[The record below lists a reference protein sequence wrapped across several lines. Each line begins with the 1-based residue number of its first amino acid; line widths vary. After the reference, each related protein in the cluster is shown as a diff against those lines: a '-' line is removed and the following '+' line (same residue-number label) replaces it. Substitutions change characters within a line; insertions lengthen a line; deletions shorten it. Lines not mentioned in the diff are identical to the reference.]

1 MKWRNFAPS
10 GRPKRLR
17 CRIILLFVP
26 GSKLKAPPTRRKNP
40 RGYMRFADIIS
51 EASKLARPISPSEE
65 CSAASVASV
74 IISGLGNTYTGVCV
88 DFDCGIGFCAEHAAV
103 AEMLKRRESKISMV
117 VAVNDR
123 GEVLPP
129 CGRCREM
136 MWQLDPSNRE
146 ALVVLGGDWAL
157 PLRELLPYR

>member
-1 MKWRNFAPS
+1 
-10 GRPKRLR
+10 
-17 CRIILLFVP
+17 
-26 GSKLKAPPTRRKNP
+26 
-40 RGYMRFADIIS
+40 MRFSDIIS
-51 EASKLARPISPSEE
+51 DASRLARPFVPSEE
-65 CSAASVASV
+65 CSAASVGAV
-74 IISGLGNTYTGVCV
+74 IISGLGNAYTGVCV

-123 GEVLPP
+123 GEILPP

-136 MWQLDPSNRE
+136 MWQLDPANRE
-146 ALVVLGGDWAL
+146 ALVILGADWAL

>member
-1 MKWRNFAPS
+1 
-10 GRPKRLR
+10 
-17 CRIILLFVP
+17 
-26 GSKLKAPPTRRKNP
+26 
-40 RGYMRFADIIS
+40 MRFEDIIS
-51 EASKLARPISPSEE
+51 EARKLAHPFAPSED
-65 CSAASVASV
+65 CSAASVSSV
-74 IISGLGNTYTGVCV
+74 IISGLGNTYTGVCM
-88 DFDCGIGFCAEHAAV
+88 DFECGIGFCAEHSAV
-103 AEMLKRRESKISMV
+103 AEMLKSHESKIAMV
-117 VAVNDR
+117 VAVNDH

>member
-1 MKWRNFAPS
+1 
-10 GRPKRLR
+10 
-17 CRIILLFVP
+17 
-26 GSKLKAPPTRRKNP
+26 
-40 RGYMRFADIIS
+40 MRFEGIIS
-51 EASKLARPISPSEE
+51 QARKLARPIVTSEE

-74 IISGLGNTYTGVCV
+74 IISGMGNTYSGVSM
-88 DFDCGIGFCAEHAAV
+88 DFECGIGFCAEHSAV
-103 AEMLKRRESKISMV
+103 AEMLKRHESKISMV

-136 MWQLDPSNRE
+136 MWQLDSANRE

>member
-1 MKWRNFAPS
+1 
-10 GRPKRLR
+10 
-17 CRIILLFVP
+17 
-26 GSKLKAPPTRRKNP
+26 
-40 RGYMRFADIIS
+40 MRFADIIS
-51 EASKLARPISPSEE
+51 EARKLARPIVTSEE

-88 DFDCGIGFCAEHAAV
+88 DFECGIGFCAEHAAV
-103 AEMLKRRESKISMV
+103 AEMLKRRESKISVV

-136 MWQLDPSNRE
+136 MWQLDPANRE